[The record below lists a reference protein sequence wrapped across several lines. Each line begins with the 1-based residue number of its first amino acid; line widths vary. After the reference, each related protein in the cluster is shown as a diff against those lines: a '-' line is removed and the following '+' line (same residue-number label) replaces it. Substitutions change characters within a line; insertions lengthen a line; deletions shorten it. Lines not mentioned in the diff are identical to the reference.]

1 MSLPISV
8 TYTFATATS
17 AIPLSQ
23 LDANFTTV
31 VNGINGIGN
40 GTNAL
45 ANVNITGGNITGLST
60 AIPIASGGTGL
71 TTTPSNGQIDIGNGT
86 GFTRTTLTA
95 GTNIT
100 ITNGA
105 GSITISSTSGSSGV
119 STISFGTTG
128 LTPSTA
134 TSGAVTVAG
143 TLAVANGGTGVTT
156 STGSGNVVLSASPTL
171 TGTLTAATISA
182 SGNIS
187 TSGGSVSDQYSN
199 VRDLPQN
206 SQTSAYSLVATDDGK
221 FINITTGG
229 VTVPSGVFSAGQ
241 TVTIYNN
248 SSSSQTITQGSGV
261 TMYLVGSATTG
272 NRTLAQRGLATV
284 FCVASNTFVITGGGL
299 T

>member
-100 ITNGA
+100 ITNGG
-105 GSITISSTSGSSGV
+105 GSITISSTGGSSGV
-119 STISFGTTG
+119 TSISFGSTG
-128 LTPSTA
+128 LTPSTS
-134 TSGAVTVAG
+134 TTGAVTVSG
-143 TLAVANGGTGVTT
+143 TLAVTSGGTGIT
-156 STGSGNVVLSASPTL
+156 SPGISGNVLVSNGTAWVSGSVAALAWLNYNASTQ
-171 TGTLTAATISA
+171 TIRA
-182 SGNIS
+182 SYNVSSVTYIS
-187 TSGGSVSDQYSN
+187 TGNYKINFSNALSDANYVVSGSTAGGSGGS
-199 VRDLPQN
+199 
-206 SQTSAYSLVATDDGK
+206 
-221 FINITTGG
+221 
-229 VTVPSGVFSAGQ
+229 
-241 TVTIYNN
+241 
-248 SSSSQTITQGSGV
+248 
-261 TMYLVGSATTG
+261 SATTWLTGDYSNPRTTSAVWLTYLTSSGGAFYDQPWVNIAIFG
-272 NRTLAQRGLATV
+272 N
-284 FCVASNTFVITGGGL
+284 
-299 T
+299 